1 MASSLGGGPMLRYL
15 RKLGAQGGWDYLND
29 GIRSAWMKKKIKGP
43 LSSSTMMLMVVV
55 MTIGSE
61 S

>member
-1 MASSLGGGPMLRYL
+1 MLRYL
-15 RKLGAQGGWDYLND
+15 RKLGAQCAWDYLND
-29 GIRSAWMKKKIKGP
+29 GIRSAWIKKKIKGP